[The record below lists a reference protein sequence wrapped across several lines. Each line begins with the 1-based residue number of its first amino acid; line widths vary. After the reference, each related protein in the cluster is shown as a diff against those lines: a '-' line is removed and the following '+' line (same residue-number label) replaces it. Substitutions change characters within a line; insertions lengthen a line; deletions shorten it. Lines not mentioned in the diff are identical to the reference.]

1 MRVSASATA
10 ITYKVAMSTEK
21 SAGVTLTASKTPRR
35 LGPKRDRDR
44 GWVPPWPPSCTRAI
58 PLFDRSDFTR
68 LSPTLSTYRLR
79 SGADSPLEGLSLP
92 WMPRIPASMF
102 IRLYAA
108 IHSPCAGQSGASRV
122 VRGIPKTRDFRT
134 R

>member
-44 GWVPPWPPSCTRAI
+44 GWVPPWPASGAHAI
-58 PLFDRSDFTR
+58 SLFDRSPKYWPFHR
-68 LSPTLSTYRLR
+68 KPTDLTALGLAVRKTS
-79 SGADSPLEGLSLP
+79 DSRTPGNEG
-92 WMPRIPASMF
+92 R
-102 IRLYAA
+102 
-108 IHSPCAGQSGASRV
+108 
-122 VRGIPKTRDFRT
+122 
-134 R
+134 